1 MTPRRVLSTE
11 NRHVMP
17 AHRPLLCPQK
27 KMSELIAKLE
37 LSWNVMAAKLQE
49 LSIEIENLREDN
61 LVLQA
66 RNRTMRAQIQNLQ
79 DEVEELELSLI
90 VDVVS
95 TD

>member
-1 MTPRRVLSTE
+1 
-11 NRHVMP
+11 
-17 AHRPLLCPQK
+17 
-27 KMSELIAKLE
+27 MSELIAKLE

-61 LVLQA
+61 MVLQA

-90 VDVVS
+90 VEVVS

>member
-1 MTPRRVLSTE
+1 
-11 NRHVMP
+11 
-17 AHRPLLCPQK
+17 
-27 KMSELIAKLE
+27 MSELIAKLK
-37 LSWNVMAAKLQE
+37 LSWNEMAAKCDE

-66 RNRTMRAQIQNLQ
+66 RNRTLRAQIQNLQ

-90 VDVVS
+90 VEVVS

>member
-1 MTPRRVLSTE
+1 
-11 NRHVMP
+11 
-17 AHRPLLCPQK
+17 
-27 KMSELIAKLE
+27 MSELIDRLR
-37 LSWNVMAAKLQE
+37 LSWNEMAAKCDE
-49 LSIEIENLREDN
+49 LTVQLENLREDN

-90 VDVVS
+90 VEVVS

>member
-1 MTPRRVLSTE
+1 
-11 NRHVMP
+11 
-17 AHRPLLCPQK
+17 
-27 KMSELIAKLE
+27 
-37 LSWNVMAAKLQE
+37 MAAKCDE
-49 LSIEIENLREDN
+49 LSIEIDNLREDN

>member
-1 MTPRRVLSTE
+1 
-11 NRHVMP
+11 
-17 AHRPLLCPQK
+17 
-27 KMSELIAKLE
+27 MSELIAKLE

>member
-1 MTPRRVLSTE
+1 
-11 NRHVMP
+11 
-17 AHRPLLCPQK
+17 
-27 KMSELIAKLE
+27 MSELIDRLKLASASHWTACE
-37 LSWNVMAAKLQE
+37 ALQLSWNEMAAKCDE
-49 LSIEIENLREDN
+49 LTVQLENLREDN

-90 VDVVS
+90 VEVVS

>member
-1 MTPRRVLSTE
+1 
-11 NRHVMP
+11 
-17 AHRPLLCPQK
+17 
-27 KMSELIAKLE
+27 MSELIAKLR
-37 LSWNVMAAKLQE
+37 LSWNEMAAKCDE
-49 LSIEIENLREDN
+49 LSIEIDNLREDN